1 MRISEAASYLG
12 VSNATLR
19 RWDRLNIL
27 KPVRTPGRHRRYSLT
42 KLQHFFAPPKDEAPK
57 NFKEKHLL
65 CYARVSSH
73 KQKQKGDLM
82 RQIDVLRGGFGEFE
96 YGEKVELDLIYHK
109 KAEQGLGTRFFKKV
123 IHIFKSH
130 PNIIFLSEIDI

>member
-1 MRISEAASYLG
+1 MLRISEAASYLR
-12 VSNATLR
+12 VSKATLR

-42 KLQHFFAPPKDEAPK
+42 KLRYFFAPPKDEAPK

-82 RQIDVLRGGFGEFE
+82 RQMNAQETWCGDSDLNAARNMALRAL
-96 YGEKVELDLIYHK
+96 VS
-109 KAEQGLGTRFFKKV
+109 V
-123 IHIFKSH
+123 
-130 PNIIFLSEIDI
+130 